1 MNIKMVT
8 YYRDLNDN
16 ELVYLCAENNEDAIN
31 LIVNKYKNCI
41 LMILKEYLKEY
52 NIIGVEVADLYQ
64 EGLIGLMHAIH
75 SYNPTRDVLFYT
87 YANACIRTSL
97 MSAIRQTFRQKNRIL
112 NYSYSLDKIFEDS
125 GDNFYEILKD
135 ESYEPNKLLLSS
147 EDENELINKLKSK
160 LSKSELA
167 IFELRLKGLSNGEIA
182 SLIDKD
188 TKYIENSLFR
198 IKRKYKEL
206 NKVVS

>member
-1 MNIKMVT
+1 MD
-8 YYRDLNDN
+8 YRELNDN
-16 ELVYLCAENNEDAIN
+16 ELVYLCAENNEDAMN

-97 MSAIRQTFRQKNRIL
+97 ISAIRQTFRQKNRIL

-167 IFELRLKGLSNGEIA
+167 IFELRLKGLSNGEI
-182 SLIDKD
+182 STLIDKD

>member
-1 MNIKMVT
+1 MD
-8 YYRDLNDN
+8 YRELNDN
-16 ELVYLCAENNEDAIN
+16 ELVYLCAENNEEAMN

-75 SYNPTRDVLFYT
+75 SYNSTRDVLFYT

-135 ESYEPNKLLLSS
+135 ESYEPNKLLLNNEEES
-147 EDENELINKLKSK
+147 ELINKLKDK

>member
-1 MNIKMVT
+1 MD
-8 YYRDLNDN
+8 YRDLNDN

-147 EDENELINKLKSK
+147 EDENELIDKLKSK

>member
-1 MNIKMVT
+1 MD
-8 YYRDLNDN
+8 YRDLNDN

-147 EDENELINKLKSK
+147 EDENELINNLKSK

>member
-1 MNIKMVT
+1 MD
-8 YYRDLNDN
+8 YRDLNDN

-167 IFELRLKGLSNGEIA
+167 IFELRLKGLSNSEIA

>member
-1 MNIKMVT
+1 MD
-8 YYRDLNDN
+8 YRELNDN
-16 ELVYLCAENNEDAIN
+16 ELVYLCAENNEEAMN

-75 SYNPTRDVLFYT
+75 SYNSTRDVLFYT

>member
-1 MNIKMVT
+1 MD
-8 YYRDLNDN
+8 YRDLNDN
-16 ELVYLCAENNEDAIN
+16 ELVYLCAENNEDAMN

-97 MSAIRQTFRQKNRIL
+97 ISAIRQTFRQKNRIL

-147 EDENELINKLKSK
+147 EEENELINKLKSK

-182 SLIDKD
+182 TLIDKD

>member
-1 MNIKMVT
+1 MD
-8 YYRDLNDN
+8 YRDLNDN
-16 ELVYLCAENNEDAIN
+16 ELVYLCAENNEEAMN

>member
-1 MNIKMVT
+1 MD
-8 YYRDLNDN
+8 YRELNDN
-16 ELVYLCAENNEDAIN
+16 ELVYLCAENNEEAMN

-41 LMILKEYLKEY
+41 LIALKEYLKDY
-52 NIIGVEVADLYQ
+52 NIIGVEVVDLYQ

-147 EDENELINKLKSK
+147 EEESELINKLKDK

>member
-1 MNIKMVT
+1 MD
-8 YYRDLNDN
+8 YRELNDN
-16 ELVYLCAENNEDAIN
+16 ELVYLCAENNEDAMN

-64 EGLIGLMHAIH
+64 EGLIGLIHAIH

>member
-1 MNIKMVT
+1 MD
-8 YYRDLNDN
+8 YRDLNDN

-97 MSAIRQTFRQKNRIL
+97 ISAIRQTFRQKNRIL

-125 GDNFYEILKD
+125 GDNFYGILKD

-182 SLIDKD
+182 TLIDKD

>member
-1 MNIKMVT
+1 MD
-8 YYRDLNDN
+8 YRELNDN

>member
-1 MNIKMVT
+1 MD
-8 YYRDLNDN
+8 YRDLNDN

-135 ESYEPNKLLLSS
+135 ESYEPNKLLLTS

>member
-1 MNIKMVT
+1 MD
-8 YYRDLNDN
+8 YRDLNDN

-206 NKVVS
+206 NQVV

>member
-1 MNIKMVT
+1 MD
-8 YYRDLNDN
+8 YRDLNDN

-125 GDNFYEILKD
+125 GDNLYEILKD

-147 EDENELINKLKSK
+147 EEENELINKLKSK

-182 SLIDKD
+182 TLIDKD

>member
-1 MNIKMVT
+1 MD
-8 YYRDLNDN
+8 YRELNDN
-16 ELVYLCAENNEDAIN
+16 ELVYLCAENNEDAMN

-167 IFELRLKGLSNGEIA
+167 IFELRLKGLSNGEIS

>member
-1 MNIKMVT
+1 MD
-8 YYRDLNDN
+8 YRDLNDN

-206 NKVVS
+206 NKVVA

>member
-1 MNIKMVT
+1 MD
-8 YYRDLNDN
+8 YRELNDN
-16 ELVYLCAENNEDAIN
+16 ELVYLCAENNEEAMN

-75 SYNPTRDVLFYT
+75 SYNSTRDVLFYT

-135 ESYEPNKLLLSS
+135 ESYEPNKLLLNS
-147 EDENELINKLKSK
+147 EEESELINKLKDK

>member
-1 MNIKMVT
+1 MD
-8 YYRDLNDN
+8 YRELNDN

-75 SYNPTRDVLFYT
+75 SYNSTRDVLFYT

>member
-1 MNIKMVT
+1 MD
-8 YYRDLNDN
+8 YRELNDN

-97 MSAIRQTFRQKNRIL
+97 ISAIRQTFRQKNRIL

>member
-1 MNIKMVT
+1 MD
-8 YYRDLNDN
+8 YRDLNDN
-16 ELVYLCAENNEDAIN
+16 ELVYLCAENNEDAMN

-97 MSAIRQTFRQKNRIL
+97 ISAIRQTFRQKNRIL

-125 GDNFYEILKD
+125 GDNLYEILKD

-147 EDENELINKLKSK
+147 EEENELINKLKSK

-182 SLIDKD
+182 TLIDKD

>member
-1 MNIKMVT
+1 MD
-8 YYRDLNDN
+8 YRDLNDN

-41 LMILKEYLKEY
+41 IMILKEYLKEY

-147 EDENELINKLKSK
+147 EDENELINNLKSK

>member
-1 MNIKMVT
+1 MD
-8 YYRDLNDN
+8 YRELNDN
-16 ELVYLCAENNEDAIN
+16 ELVYLCAENNEDAMN

-182 SLIDKD
+182 TLIDKD

>member
-1 MNIKMVT
+1 MD
-8 YYRDLNDN
+8 YRDLNDN

-125 GDNFYEILKD
+125 GDNFYGILKD

-147 EDENELINKLKSK
+147 EDENELINELKSK

>member
-1 MNIKMVT
+1 MD
-8 YYRDLNDN
+8 YRELNDN

-97 MSAIRQTFRQKNRIL
+97 ISAIRQTFRQKNRIL

-182 SLIDKD
+182 TLIDKD

>member
-1 MNIKMVT
+1 MD
-8 YYRDLNDN
+8 YRDLNDN

-182 SLIDKD
+182 TLIDKD

-206 NKVVS
+206 DKVVS

>member
-1 MNIKMVT
+1 MD
-8 YYRDLNDN
+8 YRELNDN
-16 ELVYLCAENNEDAIN
+16 ELVYLCAENNEEAMN

-75 SYNPTRDVLFYT
+75 SYNSTRDVLFYT

-147 EDENELINKLKSK
+147 EEESELINKLKDK

>member
-1 MNIKMVT
+1 MD
-8 YYRDLNDN
+8 YRDLNDN
-16 ELVYLCAENNEDAIN
+16 ELVYLCAENNEDAMN

-147 EDENELINKLKSK
+147 EEENELINKLKSK

-182 SLIDKD
+182 TLIDKD

>member
-1 MNIKMVT
+1 MD
-8 YYRDLNDN
+8 YRELNDN
-16 ELVYLCAENNEDAIN
+16 ELVYLCAENNEDAMN

-97 MSAIRQTFRQKNRIL
+97 ISAIRQTFRQKNRIL

-125 GDNFYEILKD
+125 GDNLYEILKD

-147 EDENELINKLKSK
+147 EEENELINKLKSK

-182 SLIDKD
+182 TLIDKD

>member
-1 MNIKMVT
+1 MD
-8 YYRDLNDN
+8 YRELNDN
-16 ELVYLCAENNEDAIN
+16 ELVYLCAENNEDAMN

-97 MSAIRQTFRQKNRIL
+97 ISAIRQTFRQKNRIL

-147 EDENELINKLKSK
+147 EDENELINNLKSK

-182 SLIDKD
+182 TLIDKD

>member
-1 MNIKMVT
+1 MD
-8 YYRDLNDN
+8 YRELNDN

-97 MSAIRQTFRQKNRIL
+97 ISAIRQTFRQKNRIL

-147 EDENELINKLKSK
+147 EEENELINKLKSK

-182 SLIDKD
+182 TLIDKD

>member
-1 MNIKMVT
+1 MD
-8 YYRDLNDN
+8 YRDLNDN

-206 NKVVS
+206 DKVVS

>member
-1 MNIKMVT
+1 MD
-8 YYRDLNDN
+8 YRDLNDN

-112 NYSYSLDKIFEDS
+112 TYSYSLDKIFEDS
-125 GDNFYEILKD
+125 GDNFYGILKD

>member
-1 MNIKMVT
+1 MD
-8 YYRDLNDN
+8 YRELNDN
-16 ELVYLCAENNEDAIN
+16 ELVYLCAENNEEAMN

-147 EDENELINKLKSK
+147 EEENELINKLKDK